1 MPFNQLGIV
10 NCGDATM
17 AFLGLFDF
25 SIAPPLLYYSYLP
38 IVAGTLLISTF
49 IFINNSKLLQAR
61 LLFVVAS
68 FFVLWVA
75 NILLQWIAVPAPIV
89 MYAWELT
96 AVFEVGLFA
105 ASFYFAYAYF
115 FKRFP
120 SIWVNLV
127 TFTAF
132 LGLAVL
138 LPTQLNVES
147 FDFNNCQANLG
158 VLWDGL
164 YALQPAVII
173 LIGLLGIHAYRK
185 ESDRSYRKQI
195 ALLAAG
201 MVVFL
206 GIFSASNY
214 YGEITKFY
222 EFNFLGPVGMFLF
235 IVLLGYLVVQYGAF
249 NVKLIATQ
257 ALVAATL
264 LITGSQFFFV
274 QNSVNYWLVSLTFVL
289 TACFGYL
296 IVRSVKREIE
306 QRERIEV
313 LAKDLERANTQQAT
327 LIRFITHQLKGFMSK
342 SRNIFAMIQEGD
354 FGPVPEPMQ
363 PLISE
368 GFTSSTK
375 GAQTIQEILNASNIK
390 SGKMAYDKKAM
401 DLAELVRSVVAV
413 LVPNAHAKGLQLTLA
428 GSDEPLTIMGDRM
441 QLDNA
446 LRNLIDNSIKY
457 TPQGSVSITLD
468 RGPQANRLT
477 ITDTGVGITP
487 EDMANL
493 FTEGGHGK
501 ESQKVNVDSTGFGL
515 YIVKNIIEAHDG
527 KVWAESDGAGKGSRF
542 IVELPAA

>member
-1 MPFNQLGIV
+1 MYCEPYSNLSYLV
-10 NCGDATM
+10 YSTE
-17 AFLGLFDF
+17 
-25 SIAPPLLYYSYLP
+25 APHLLYYSHLP
-38 IVAGTLLISTF
+38 AVIVSLLLGYFIISHNWSSLAGRALALIALIFSVWAIMDLF
-49 IFINNSKLLQAR
+49 IWTQTDSRLVMFLWSYWFFFFA
-61 LLFVVAS
+61 LLFV
-68 FFVLWVA
+68 L
-75 NILLQWIAVPAPIV
+75 
-89 MYAWELT
+89 
-96 AVFEVGLFA
+96 
-105 ASFYFAYAYF
+105 SFYFLYTFAKKKDLAFKWKFVLVLSLAPFLLLGSSEYNISYFDVDSCNAIEGTYLLAYAYLLSTLIFLSLIIVAIREAKRLAGTERNRVMFASIGIVLFLLSFSLATLVASIANF
-115 FKRFP
+115 FQSSP
-120 SIWVNLV
+120 D
-127 TFTAF
+127 TFEIEQYGYFGMTVFIAF
-132 LGLAVL
+132 L
-138 LPTQLNVES
+138 T
-147 FDFNNCQANLG
+147 
-158 VLWDGL
+158 
-164 YALQPAVII
+164 YTI
-173 LIGLLGIHAYRK
+173 
-185 ESDRSYRKQI
+185 
-195 ALLAAG
+195 
-201 MVVFL
+201 
-206 GIFSASNY
+206 
-214 YGEITKFY
+214 
-222 EFNFLGPVGMFLF
+222 
-235 IVLLGYLVVQYGAF
+235 VQYRAF
-249 NVKLIATQ
+249 NIRLIAAQ
-257 ALVAATL
+257 ALVVSL
-264 LITGSQFFFV
+264 VVLIGSQFFFIR
-274 QNSVNYWLVSLTFVL
+274 NPINYYLNTFALAISVI
-289 TACFGYL
+289 FGYL
-296 IVRSVKREIE
+296 LVKSVKREIE

-313 LAKDLERANTQQAT
+313 LAKDLEVANTQQAT

-428 GSDEPLTIMGDRM
+428 GSDESLTTMGDRM

-515 YIVKNIIEAHDG
+515 YIVKNIIEAHGG

-542 IVELPAA
+542 VVELPAA